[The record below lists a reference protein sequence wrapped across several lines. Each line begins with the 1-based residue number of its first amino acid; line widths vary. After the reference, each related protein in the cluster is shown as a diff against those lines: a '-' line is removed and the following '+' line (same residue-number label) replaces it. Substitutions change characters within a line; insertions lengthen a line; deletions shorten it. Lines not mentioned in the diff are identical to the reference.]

1 MTRHDTLAEM
11 IATVRHDLDA
21 IEDSISLADPEVERD
36 IRLLSEVADHSAC
49 HMRMLQHAHTRS
61 LLEEV

>member
-21 IEDSISLADPEVERD
+21 IY
-36 IRLLSEVADHSAC
+36 
-49 HMRMLQHAHTRS
+49 MRWVG
-61 LLEEV
+61 EK

>member
-1 MTRHDTLAEM
+1 MGFTPAPRLFPLAPLLE
-11 IATVRHDLDA
+11 ATGR
-21 IEDSISLADPEVERD
+21 SQTD
-36 IRLLSEVADHSAC
+36 IQHQARLSGRLLSEVADHSAC

>member
-1 MTRHDTLAEM
+1 V